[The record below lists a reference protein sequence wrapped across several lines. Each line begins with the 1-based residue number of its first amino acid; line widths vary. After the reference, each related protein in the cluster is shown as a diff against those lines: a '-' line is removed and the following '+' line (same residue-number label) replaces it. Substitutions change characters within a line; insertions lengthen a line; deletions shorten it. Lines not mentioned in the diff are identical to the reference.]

1 MSRSYPFASADSVSQ
16 ILTWHNT
23 YMKEVRPDMPLTTQ
37 VYKNVDNFIRRAGMM
52 GYIGENKDK
61 GGLIGKSVYHAHP
74 HQSANAAPVVHAIVT
89 LISQATAPNLLAQ
102 MGENF
107 MAWY

>member
-1 MSRSYPFASADSVSQ
+1 
-16 ILTWHNT
+16 
-23 YMKEVRPDMPLTTQ
+23 MKEPRPDMPLTSL
-37 VYKNVDNFIRRAGMM
+37 VYKNVESFIKRASLM

-61 GGLIGKSVYHAHP
+61 VRQKSSRLDSHDSPASDHEPVAHVQNINSTP
-74 HQSANAAPVVHAIVT
+74 AFHAIVN
-89 LISQATAPNLLAQ
+89 LISQATAPACLAQ